1 MCVGSGPVSEE
12 AIDVTVSSAVQQ
24 MASVRI
30 SDEQQ

>member
-1 MCVGSGPVSEE
+1 MCVGSGSVSEE
-12 AIDVTVSSAVQQ
+12 ATGVTVSSVVQQ